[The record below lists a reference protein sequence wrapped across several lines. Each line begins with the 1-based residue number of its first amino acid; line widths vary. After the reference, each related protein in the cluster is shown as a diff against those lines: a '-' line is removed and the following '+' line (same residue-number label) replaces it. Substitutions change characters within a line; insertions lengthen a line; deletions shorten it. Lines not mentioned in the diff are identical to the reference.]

1 MTGYASSFIYGIVVP
16 CSLAYLYAR
25 QQQALLPGK
34 RMFAL
39 AAGDQET
46 WKIQLMQ
53 LSGSEPAVP
62 KGDVSATKCLLAASS
77 AHIAV
82 QMKGLVTVALK
93 DRLVVATPITG
104 LDSTEASHPSAT
116 AVSTEAILSIL
127 DQEKSTVRGRD
138 LAEAMVERCLF
149 EEAESSERALAGS
162 KKVLLKY
169 SRRRFLFME
178 IIQKLVA
185 MALVSVVQSEDGLQL
200 SLAITLL
207 MAAASGMVQI
217 FLQPQVNMLQ
227 CCCFLCLALA
237 AVSFSNGITWLSRVA
252 LLVPFLLSGALALR
266 PDSTESLAVRIWEQ
280 LKKEMPKLE
289 DGKSVEILVDT
300 VTFI

>member
-1 MTGYASSFIYGIVVP
+1 MALWSP
-16 CSLAYLYAR
+16 R
-25 QQQALLPGK
+25 QSQ
-34 RMFAL
+34 
-39 AAGDQET
+39 
-46 WKIQLMQ
+46 
-53 LSGSEPAVP
+53 
-62 KGDVSATKCLLAASS
+62 
-77 AHIAV
+77 
-82 QMKGLVTVALK
+82 
-93 DRLVVATPITG
+93 
-104 LDSTEASHPSAT
+104 
-116 AVSTEAILSIL
+116 
-127 DQEKSTVRGRD
+127 
-138 LAEAMVERCLF
+138 AMVERCLF

-169 SRRRFLFME
+169 SRGRFLFME
-178 IIQKLVA
+178 IIQKLIA

-280 LKKEMPKLE
+280 LKREMPKLE
-289 DGKSVEILVDT
+289 DGKSVEVLVET